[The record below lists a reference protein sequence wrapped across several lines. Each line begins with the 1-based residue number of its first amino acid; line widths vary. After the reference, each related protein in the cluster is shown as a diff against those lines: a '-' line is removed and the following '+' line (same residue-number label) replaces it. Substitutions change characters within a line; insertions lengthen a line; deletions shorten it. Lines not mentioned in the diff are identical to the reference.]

1 MVTFSKI
8 DLDFERKTTAAE
20 FPAKVLCR
28 EARVK
33 ANILKLLELSLCEP
47 WVAGNQTRES
57 HHMLLLGIRRK
68 RMRNSKMSR
77 MFDWRKRPELARRNV
92 LSHKLCQFSKSKLF
106 SQS

>member
-20 FPAKVLCR
+20 FLAKGLCR
-28 EARVK
+28 ETRVK
-33 ANILKLLELSLCEP
+33 VNILKLLELSLCEP

-68 RMRNSKMSR
+68 RMRNSKMSKI
-77 MFDWRKRPELARRNV
+77 FGCRKCLKLAQEKCSV
-92 LSHKLCQFSKSKLF
+92 P
-106 SQS
+106 